1 MRRAHL
7 PRKRAKRV
15 LRGLPLPIGRQ
26 ACLPAGRSS
35 ATSASFLKEFYLVQ
49 SLLSKTRMLNV
60 TDLRANTIFIHSDG
74 ELYRVLKY
82 EHIKMG
88 RGSAT
93 IKVKVKALRSG
104 AIKDIS
110 FVSGAKV
117 EEADVTKKQYEF
129 VYFDKRKSK
138 AILSDPETKQR
149 TEVEAEVIGEGNLK
163 FLKTGVLLT
172 VLASEDE
179 EILSC
184 EISIMAELKV
194 AETAGS
200 EKGDTAG
207 SAKKPATL
215 ETGAVITVPMFIKTG
230 DVIRV
235 NTESG
240 EYVERVT

>member
-1 MRRAHL
+1 MCLEFIFSSLSAIISFV
-7 PRKRAKRV
+7 KR
-15 LRGLPLPIGRQ
+15 P
-26 ACLPAGRSS
+26 
-35 ATSASFLKEFYLVQ
+35 
-49 SLLSKTRMLNV
+49 MLNV

-74 ELYRVLKY
+74 ELYRVIKY

-117 EEADVTKKQYEF
+117 EEVDVTKKQYEF
-129 VYFDKRKSK
+129 VYLDKRNQK
-138 AILSDPETKQR
+138 AILSDPESKQR
-149 TEVEAEVIGEGNLK
+149 TEVAVEVIGEDNLK
-163 FLKTGVLLT
+163 FLKTGTSLT
-172 VLASEDE
+172 VLILSEDE

-184 EISIMAELKV
+184 EIPIMAELKV
-194 AETAGS
+194 IETAGA

-207 SAKKPATL
+207 SARKPATM
-215 ETGAVITVPMFIKTG
+215 ETGAVITVPMFIKIG
-230 DVIRV
+230 DIIRV

-240 EYVERVT
+240 EYVERVNS